1 MEYRVFQ
8 TLHFT
13 LFSTVK
19 KYIINFDFQHFKS
32 KYSGNWQNS
41 AKVIKLDNP
50 PPQKLFKKDGQI
62 YKSSPIQTFK
72 R

>member
-13 LFSTVK
+13 LFGTVK

-32 KYSGNWQNS
+32 KYSGNWQKRAN
-41 AKVIKLDNP
+41 VIKLDTP
-50 PPQKLFKKDGQI
+50 PPTSL
-62 YKSSPIQTFK
+62 K
-72 R
+72 RRTNTSI

>member
-32 KYSGNWQNS
+32 KYSGNWQNR
-41 AKVIKLDNP
+41 ANVIKLDTP
-50 PPQKLFKKDGQI
+50 PPPPPL
-62 YKSSPIQTFK
+62 
-72 R
+72 

>member
-19 KYIINFDFQHFKS
+19 MYIINFDFQHFKS
-32 KYSGNWQNS
+32 KYSGNWQNR
-41 AKVIKLDNP
+41 ANVIKLDTP
-50 PPQKLFKKDGQI
+50 PPTSL
-62 YKSSPIQTFK
+62 K
-72 R
+72 RRTNTSI

>member
-8 TLHFT
+8 KLHFT

-32 KYSGNWQNS
+32 KYSGNWQNR
-41 AKVIKLDNP
+41 ANVIKLDP
-50 PPQKLFKKDGQI
+50 PPPPL
-62 YKSSPIQTFK
+62 
-72 R
+72 

>member
-13 LFSTVK
+13 LFGTVK

-32 KYSGNWQNS
+32 KYSGNWQNR
-41 AKVIKLDNP
+41 ANVIKLDTP
-50 PPQKLFKKDGQI
+50 PSPHLFKKTDK
-62 YKSSPIQTFK
+62 Y
-72 R
+72 

>member
-8 TLHFT
+8 KLHFT

-32 KYSGNWQNS
+32 KYSGNWQNR
-41 AKVIKLDNP
+41 ANVIKLDP
-50 PPQKLFKKDGQI
+50 PPPTSL
-62 YKSSPIQTFK
+62 K
-72 R
+72 RRTNTSI